1 MQGFIKTLFGDR
13 RTFIIAAISIIAA
26 YAILHTQFA
35 ELAGL
40 LLPVL
45 LLCGANYLAK
55 H

>member
-13 RTFIIAAISIIAA
+13 RTFLIAAISVIAA
-26 YAILHTQFA
+26 LAVLHTQFA
-35 ELAGL
+35 PLAGL

-45 LLCGANYLAK
+45 LLCGANHLAK

>member
-13 RTFIIAAISIIAA
+13 RTFLIAAISVLAV
-26 YAILHTQFA
+26 YGLLHTQFGA
-35 ELAGL
+35 LAGL

-45 LLCGANYLAK
+45 LLCGANHLAK